1 MGSRHAML
9 RPARMIAA
17 VVAFVVAF
25 SVPSFAVTTTL
36 STNGDTYLR
45 GSNQNDG
52 TKTFLRLRS
61 SGDNRALVRF
71 DQAQILAAMNAGVL
85 ISAQL
90 ELFIELN
97 NDSWGSSGREI
108 DVHRVT
114 TNWTERGAT
123 HNCPID
129 TNTSNGSPD
138 CPVQWNNGNFDPT
151 ATASFLQTNGVTGAV
166 QFDVTADVQAFI
178 SGTNNFGWIVKKLSE
193 SAGGVVEYTS
203 RDGTANQ
210 EPKLILDIAPPTSTP
225 TSTPSDTPTATP
237 TSTPTNTFTA
247 TATFTPDTNCAPQPI
262 LGCRQSIQENK
273 SLLLLKDKIGT
284 NDKLIF
290 KWIKGEATDLSVLGD
305 PVVDTAYSLCLY
317 DETAGVPSLV
327 LETIVPP
334 AGSCNG
340 KPGWKW
346 NKSGFRFKDT
356 ALFNGGIKTIT
367 LKSGTT
373 GKAKIVV
380 KGLGGNLSLPPLP
393 LQQDQRVIAQ
403 LKNDFMGGQCF
414 EARFSGPAKKN
425 EIGFYKDKGD
435 APVTFLPTATHTFTF
450 TPTATPVGSAATA
463 TATATDTP
471 TSPPGAPT
479 DTPTNTPT
487 PTPTSTPLPGLGT
500 NTCVLDPGQSQL
512 LLTLETS
519 PLGVS
524 PSGSISMDCSAVD
537 PVTGVSLCTC
547 DVISIDAIPLLGIGD
562 VCVASAGACPVA
574 EYDCDGGSPLDLDHF
589 SDHDIGNCTNNA
601 SCSASCDAFC
611 TALGSTH
618 IQQASSCEGFCVG
631 GPNDEMACVEDADC
645 PSGNCPGLEPAQ
657 GGVHAGDCN
666 CSCQAANVG
675 SPSSA
680 GTFTCG
686 LGLAITVE
694 RDNDQIC
701 GNVPPAISL
710 APLCGALTS
719 ARADGVLEHVNS
731 KKGKNNDIGPLNTT
745 GTGLACSTFGGG
757 SVTGLKLV
765 GYLAFFDSSLTDI
778 FVQET
783 FICQ

>member
-1 MGSRHAML
+1 MASL
-9 RPARMIAA
+9 RTMYRGAW
-17 VVAFVVAF
+17 VVAAIVAL
-25 SVPSFAVTTTL
+25 SAPSYATTTTL

-61 SGDNRALVRF
+61 SGDNRALVQF

-114 TNWTERGAT
+114 TNWTELGAT

-129 TNTSNGSPD
+129 TDTSNGSPD
-138 CPVQWNNGNFDPT
+138 CPVQWNNGDFAPT

-237 TSTPTNTFTA
+237 TNTPTNTFTA

-273 SLLLLKDKIGT
+273 SLLLLKDKSGT
-284 NDKLIF
+284 KDKLIF
-290 KWIKGEATDLSVLGD
+290 KWIKGEATDISVLGD
-305 PVVDTAYSLCLY
+305 PVVDTTYSLCLY

-340 KPGWKW
+340 KPCWKS

-356 ALFNGGIKTIT
+356 ALVNGGIKTIT

-373 GKAKIVV
+373 GKSKIVV
-380 KGLGGNLSLPPLP
+380 KGLGGNLNLPPLP

-425 EIGFYKDKGD
+425 QSDFYKDKGD
-435 APVTFLPTATHTFTF
+435 APVTFLPTATQTFTF

-479 DTPTNTPT
+479 DTPTDTPT

-500 NTCVLDPGQSQL
+500 NTCVLDFGQSQL

-519 PLGVS
+519 VLGVN
-524 PSGSISMDCSAVD
+524 PSGSVSIDCSAVD
-537 PVTGVSLCTC
+537 PVTGISLCTC
-547 DVISIDAIPLLGIGD
+547 DVISIDAIPLLGVGD
-562 VCVASAGACPVA
+562 VCVASGGACPVA
-574 EYDCDGGSPLDLDHF
+574 EYDCDGGSPLDLDHY
-589 SDHDIGNCTNNA
+589 SDHDVGNCTSNA
-601 SCSASCDAFC
+601 GCAASCDAFC

-618 IQQASSCEGFCVG
+618 TRQASSCEGFCLG

-645 PSGNCPGLEPAQ
+645 PSGNCPGLEPVQ
-657 GGVHAGDCN
+657 GGIHAGDCN
-666 CSCQAANVG
+666 CSCQATNVG

-710 APLCGALTS
+710 PPLCGALTS

-731 KKGKNNDIGPLNTT
+731 KPKKSDDIGPLNTT
-745 GTGLACSTFGGG
+745 GAGLACNTFGGG

-783 FICQ
+783 FVCQ